1 MRAHRLVVAIAIA
14 LAATASSAAAQKS
27 WPAKE
32 WPTGTPQSVGLNA
45 AVLDSIDAEIAA
57 GRYGLVDRMV
67 VIRHG
72 RLVYDKS
79 YKQDYDVA
87 YRDSVHVKGAL
98 NQHAYTGPFNYYD
111 PWWHPYYRR
120 GDLHTLQSVT
130 KTITSMVIG
139 TAVTRGDFPS
149 IDTPVLSFFDTT
161 AVANVDGRKRRMTV
175 RSLLTMTSGFDWNEN
190 LPYADP
196 RNTAIG
202 LEESADWTKYT
213 IDRPMATEPGTV
225 FNYNSGASALLAY
238 LFVKATGQDIEE
250 YAARHLFAPLGI
262 QRWYWKRSPT
272 GLPDTEGGLYLE
284 ARDLAKLWYLVLEQ
298 GEWDGHQV
306 LSKDWV
312 HASITPS
319 IATSQAPGAP
329 RYGYSWWLYSFGR
342 DTSEYYWAGS
352 GFGGQW
358 PIVLPNEDM
367 VVVFNAWSILPGQP
381 RLPLRAILTRI
392 VTGMTGGKVSPHNDA
407 RR

>member
-1 MRAHRLVVAIAIA
+1 VAASP
-14 LAATASSAAAQKS
+14 ATAQTS
-27 WPAKE
+27 WPTKQ
-32 WPTGTPQSVGLNA
+32 WPTATPQSAGLNA
-45 AVLDSIDAEIAA
+45 AVLDSINSEIAA

-79 YKQDYDVA
+79 YNRDYDAA

-149 IDTPVLSFFDTT
+149 IEAPVLSFFDTST
-161 AVANVDGRKRRMTV
+161 VANVDPRKRRMTV
-175 RSLLTMTSGFDWNEN
+175 RNLLTMTSGFDWNEN

-213 IDRPMATEPGTV
+213 IDRPMAAEPGAA

-238 LFVKATGQDIEE
+238 VFVKATGHDIEE
-250 YAARHLFAPLGI
+250 YAAQHLFAPLGI
-262 QRWYWKRSPT
+262 QRWYWKRTPT

-284 ARDLAKLWYLVLEQ
+284 ARDLAKLWYLVLKQ
-298 GEWDGHQV
+298 GEWDSHRV

-312 HASITPS
+312 RASITPS

-329 RYGYSWWLYSFGR
+329 RYGYSWWLYAFGR
-342 DTSEYYWAGS
+342 DTSQYYWAGS
-352 GFGGQW
+352 GFGGQV

-367 VVVFNAWSILPGQP
+367 VVVFNAWSILPGQS
-381 RLPLRAILTRI
+381 RLPLRATLSRI
-392 VTGMTGGKVSPHNDA
+392 VRGIADLKVSQ
-407 RR
+407 RRE

>member
-1 MRAHRLVVAIAIA
+1 LVVAIAIA

>member
-1 MRAHRLVVAIAIA
+1 LVVAIAIA

-352 GFGGQW
+352 GFGGQS

>member
-1 MRAHRLVVAIAIA
+1 MRTHRSVVAVVIT
-14 LAATASSAAAQKS
+14 LAVAAPSATAQTS
-27 WPAKE
+27 WPTKQ
-32 WPTGTPQSVGLNA
+32 WPTATPRSVGLNA
-45 AVLDSIDAEIAA
+45 AVLDSINSEIAA

-79 YKQDYDVA
+79 YNRDYDAA
-87 YRDSVHVKGAL
+87 YRDSVHVRGAL
-98 NQHAYTGPFNYYD
+98 NQHSYTGPFNYYD

-149 IDTPVLSFFDTT
+149 VEAPVLSFFDTT
-161 AVANVDGRKRRMTV
+161 TVANVDARKRRMTV
-175 RSLLTMTSGFDWNEN
+175 RNLLTMTSGFDWNEN

-213 IDRPMATEPGTV
+213 IDRPMAAEPGAV

-238 LFVKATGQDIEE
+238 VFVKATGHDIEE
-250 YAARHLFAPLGI
+250 YAAQHLFAPLGI

-284 ARDLAKLWYLVLEQ
+284 ARDLAKLWYLVLKQ
-298 GEWDGHQV
+298 GEWEGHQV

-319 IATSQAPGAP
+319 IATGQAPGAP
-329 RYGYSWWLYSFGR
+329 RYGYSWWLYPFGR
-342 DTSEYYWAGS
+342 DTSQYYWAGS
-352 GFGGQW
+352 GFGGQV
-358 PIVLPNEDM
+358 PIVLPNEDI
-367 VVVFNAWSILPGQP
+367 VVVFNAWSILPGQS
-381 RLPLRAILTRI
+381 RLPLRATLARI
-392 VTGMTGGKVSPHNDA
+392 VGGIADLKVSQ
-407 RR
+407 RRGTSR